1 VYYASAKVHAAVHV
15 LAAKMKKPVKGM
27 LGVKHTL
34 HPSKKVPPWAARQAA
49 LKKILPRHPIQRR
62 EKRQV
67 GTKEPMQ
74 DPHLTNL

>member
-1 VYYASAKVHAAVHV
+1 
-15 LAAKMKKPVKGM
+15 M